1 LIRFSPTSTLGGA
14 TLAAALLALA
24 LATAAPVQAK
34 AKVGVLECRVSGG
47 VNLIITSS
55 RQLDCVFRPAGRG
68 RVENYAGTVRR
79 LGVDIS
85 IKGDGVLV
93 WGVFAPSR
101 AVGPGALAGDYV
113 GASASAAVGVGLG
126 ANALIGGFG
135 KSIGLQPASLEGQT
149 GIGVAAGIADMRLD
163 AVR

>member
-1 LIRFSPTSTLGGA
+1 MQPLTLCRINKA
-14 TLAAALLALA
+14 TLAAVSLLSVWLA
-24 LATAAPVQAK
+24 AAPSQAQTK
-34 AKVGVLECRVSGG
+34 IGVLECRVTGG

-55 RQLDCVFRPAGRG
+55 RQLGCVYRPAGNG
-68 RVENYAGTVRR
+68 PSENYAGTVRR

-85 IKGDGVLV
+85 IQGDGVLV

-101 AVGPGALAGDYV
+101 TRAGALAGNYV

-149 GIGVAAGIADMRLD
+149 GIGVAAGIAALRLD